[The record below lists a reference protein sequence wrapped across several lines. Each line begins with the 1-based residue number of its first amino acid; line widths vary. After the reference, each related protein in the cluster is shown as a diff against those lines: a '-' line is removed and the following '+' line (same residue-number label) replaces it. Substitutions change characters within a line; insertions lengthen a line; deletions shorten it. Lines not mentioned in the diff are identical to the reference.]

1 MVGSQMDEWLNSE
14 QLGTYIINGG
24 MEPKWHC
31 RNTIYYLWGW
41 EHVRDQVQHH
51 TGLKLNK
58 ICIRKLLGKV

>member
-31 RNTIYYLWGW
+31 RNTYYILFVVMGAC
-41 EHVRDQVQHH
+41 
-51 TGLKLNK
+51 T
-58 ICIRKLLGKV
+58 